1 MPFITYKESNT
12 LESSIDPLSPLS
24 AEPEMK
30 EFDKDWGLV
39 SPFLKKIQP
48 LKGSLK
54 SFCFIYFPT
63 NMYILNKCLIPRAT

>member
-39 SPFLKKIQP
+39 SPFLKKNPAFERFSKIF
-48 LKGSLK
+48 LFYLFS
-54 SFCFIYFPT
+54 
-63 NMYILNKCLIPRAT
+63 NKYVHIKQVSHS